1 MIDLLKFW
9 REGLIVVLLLALAGQ
24 QVRVAGEK
32 SAHQKTKADHAKVL
46 QTLAEKTSAV
56 YKAVL
61 TENEAHARELA
72 ALDAK
77 RLKELQDAKTENDRL
92 AECVRTGKCGLR
104 VRAVCPAAGGGVPQT
119 APAAS
124 VADAA
129 GPRLDDAAER
139 DYFRLRERI
148 SVVTKQVEGLQEYIR
163 RSCVR

>member
-1 MIDLLKFW
+1 MIVAYW
-9 REGLIVVLLLALAGQ
+9 REIAIGVLLLGVVGQ
-24 QVRVAGEK
+24 QVRVAEEK
-32 SAHQKTKADHAKVL
+32 TAHANTKTQNAKVL
-46 QTLAEKTSAV
+46 QALAEKTSAV

-61 TENEAHARELA
+61 AENEAHARELA

-119 APAAS
+119 TPAVS